1 MNDDLLH
8 FCPSAKLSVAKLF
21 KIRQLQK
28 PVLQKAFKS
37 WPLSTTINAA
47 KINTTLIKA
56 VKVTLYIADQN
67 KQFATNLVFA
77 CFNIF
82 VSPYSL

>member
-37 WPLSTTINAA
+37 WPLPT
-47 KINTTLIKA
+47 KINTTLINA
-56 VKVTLYIADQN
+56 VKVTLFIADQN